1 MDITSDRIRG
11 MNGFLSLIDD
21 ILISMNPTLKAR
33 DLVFEEDLKGLSDQI
48 DDDETVTAKPP
59 KERPDPLGPNE
70 RYVVFKN
77 MIYKL
82 GPVDKGVAKIYGK
95 HGLAG
100 LVIDKRDGPSILS
113 KIDTTDGFSP
123 EAFGDY
129 LITLTATDR
138 NELQREQKRA
148 NELINQIV
156 SDPDNADEAVSELKQ
171 KSPVVYKLIA
181 QAIGNLVSQGGGIIE
196 PESQPEPEQEK
207 PATPIMTP
215 DEKSAVNLSVNA
227 ALAAIKR
234 RHHG

>member
-1 MDITSDRIRG
+1 MDITSGRIRG

-156 SDPDNADEAVSELKQ
+156 SNPDSADEAVSELKQ
-171 KSPVVYKLIA
+171 LNPVVFKLIS
-181 QAIGNLVSQGGGIIE
+181 QAISNLVSQGGGIIE
-196 PESQPEPEQEK
+196 PEEKQEPEQK
-207 PATPIMTP
+207 KFTTTPIMTP
-215 DEKSAVNLSVNA
+215 DTKRTAEKSVNA
-227 ALAAIKR
+227 AIAAIRR
-234 RHHG
+234 RHG